1 MGRTVLVVG
10 GGGREHALAIGLLE
24 SESVDLV
31 HVAPGNAGTAA
42 IATNHDVSASDVG
55 GQVALAQSLG
65 ADLVVVGPE
74 GPLVGGLSDALRAVG
89 IPSFGPHADGAML
102 EGSKDFAKQVML
114 KLNIPTAG
122 VQHLFPETDLDAA
135 VDRWGP
141 PWVVKRDVL
150 AGGKGVVV
158 TEDRDEA
165 LDFIRTSIESDGMVL
180 LEEFL
185 AGEEASMLVM
195 MDESGF
201 VALPCSQDHKRVG
214 EGDVGLNT
222 GGMGAYAPAPV
233 ATQAVRARAIS
244 EIVVPMHD
252 HLSSQETPYR
262 GCLYVGLMIDD
273 EGAPSVVEYNVR
285 FGDPETQ
292 VTVPLISSDLCELL
306 LAVAEGR
313 LSESMP
319 TFSNNHALT
328 VVLAAEGYP
337 GPPVKGRTITGDLSD
352 ETNSVGRAFIHHAGT
367 GSSDGNIISTG
378 GRVLA
383 ATGIAP
389 SLVEARELAYRKLS
403 EVQLEGAY
411 FRRDIGHKA
420 L

>member
-24 SESVDLV
+24 SVSVETV
-31 HVAPGNAGTAA
+31 HVAPGNAGTAN
-42 IATNHDVSASDVG
+42 IATNHNVSAGDVN
-55 GQVALAQSLG
+55 GQVELAQSLD

-74 GPLVGGLSDALRAVG
+74 GPLVAGLSDALRAVG
-89 IPSFGPHADGAML
+89 IPSFGPHTSGAML
-102 EGSKDFAKQVML
+102 EGSKDFAKQTML

-122 VQHLFPETDLDAA
+122 VQHLTSETDLDDA
-135 VDRWGP
+135 VDCWGA

-233 ATQAVRARAIS
+233 ATEAVRERAIL
-244 EIVVPMHD
+244 EIVEPMHA

-292 VTVPLISSDLCELL
+292 VTVPLISSDLCDLL

-319 TFSNNHALT
+319 TFSSNHAMT

-337 GPPVKGRTITGDLSD
+337 GPPVKGRPITGNLSD
-352 ETNSVGRAFIHHAGT
+352 ATDSSGRAFIHHAGT
-367 GSSDGNIISTG
+367 GTSDGTLISTG

-389 SLVEARELAYRKLS
+389 SLTEARKLAYQKLS
-403 EVQLEGAY
+403 EVELEGAH
-411 FRRDIGHKA
+411 FRRDIGHRA